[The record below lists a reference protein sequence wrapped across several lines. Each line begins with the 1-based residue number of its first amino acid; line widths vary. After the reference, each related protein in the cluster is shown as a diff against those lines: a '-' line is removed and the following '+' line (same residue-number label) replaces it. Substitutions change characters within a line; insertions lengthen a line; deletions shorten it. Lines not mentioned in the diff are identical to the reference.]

1 MKFSTL
7 KSMMIILS
15 VGAAMMI
22 GTSDVKADTMF
33 SSTAVAGFSLSVDD
47 IVTAEEATMIDDT
60 ADTESSTQNSKDGEI
75 PSIYEDIVLAKVKK
89 YLNIRIKPEEDAEVV
104 GKLYKGAAG
113 TVIKTTDDGW
123 TKIESGAVTGWVKDD
138 YIVRG
143 KKAESYANKV
153 CNKKATVKTD
163 TLRVREKPD
172 TDSTIVT
179 LVGNNEEFQVL
190 KQKGD
195 WVAVKIDE
203 DLKGYVSKEYID
215 IDFDFDSAVSIE
227 EEMLADAAAER
238 AIEEEAQRQREE
250 QAIEEARRERERQEQ
265 IRREEQANATQNN
278 NSSSSNSS
286 NNSNNTN
293 SSNSSNA
300 QKEQTEQKT
309 ESHSSGTSG
318 GRQKIVDYAVQFIGN
333 PYVYGGTSLTNGT
346 DCSGFTQGVYRHFGI
361 SISRTSREQ
370 ATNGVAVSLDNVKPG
385 DLIFYKNGST
395 IGHVALY
402 IGDGKV
408 VHASSRRTG
417 IKISNM
423 YYRTPCS
430 ARSVYR

>member
-7 KSMMIILS
+7 KSMMIMLF
-15 VGAAMMI
+15 VGTVMMI
-22 GTSDVKADTMF
+22 GTNDVKADTMF

-47 IVTAEEATMIDDT
+47 IVTAEEATMIDDIG
-60 ADTESSTQNSKDGEI
+60 DEEVSTKNGKEGEI
-75 PSIYEDIVLAKVKK
+75 PSIYEDIALAKVKK
-89 YLNIRIKPEEDAEVV
+89 YLNIRLKPEEDAEIV

-113 TVIKTTDDGW
+113 TVIKTTEDGW
-123 TKIESGAVTGWVKDD
+123 TKMESGAVTGWVKSD
-138 YIVRG
+138 YIVCG

-203 DLKGYVSKEYID
+203 DLKGYVAKEYID

-250 QAIEEARRERERQEQ
+250 QAIKERERQEQ
-265 IRREEQANATQNN
+265 IRREEQAKAAQSNQTS
-278 NSSSSNSS
+278 NSSSSNQTSS
-286 NNSNNTN
+286 TNNVNTTSGSNT
-293 SSNSSNA
+293 

-309 ESHSSGTSG
+309 EIQSSVASG
-318 GRQKIVDYAVQFIGN
+318 SRQKIVDYAVQFIGN

-370 ATNGVAVSLDNVKPG
+370 ATNGTAVSLDNVKPG

-423 YYRTPCS
+423 YYRTPCC
-430 ARSVYR
+430 ARSVY